1 LNFPTMIRS
10 ITLAMKREK
19 EQAFDTGGHK
29 WKNLLDCITIW
40 DKDISLLIITQ
51 MNGLRGI

>member
-1 LNFPTMIRS
+1 MVIEGIISEAEVPEFMGGGCVHDEQIILNFPTMIRS

-29 WKNLLDCITIW
+29 
-40 DKDISLLIITQ
+40 
-51 MNGLRGI
+51 